1 MTQINGS
8 VSALSPISPYG
19 TSPDESVSVSV
30 YDQNFNNLVSS
41 TFNKVS
47 ETDDEFKNVINTLS
61 SSAHFNSDPQ
71 KLVML
76 QNYIGE
82 YTNYVSLVSTLAR
95 KAVSTI
101 ETLEKSQ

>member
-1 MTQINGS
+1 MFPIKAN
-8 VSALSPISPYG
+8 VLSGYIPANNSLSHQEEIPASIH
-19 TSPDESVSVSV
+19 DH
-30 YDQNFNNLVSS
+30 NFTNLVSKE
-41 TFNKVS
+41 FNKVS
-47 ETDDEFKNVINTLS
+47 ESNEQYKDVINNLS
-61 SSAHFNSDPQ
+61 QSPRFTSDPE
-71 KLVML
+71 KLLML